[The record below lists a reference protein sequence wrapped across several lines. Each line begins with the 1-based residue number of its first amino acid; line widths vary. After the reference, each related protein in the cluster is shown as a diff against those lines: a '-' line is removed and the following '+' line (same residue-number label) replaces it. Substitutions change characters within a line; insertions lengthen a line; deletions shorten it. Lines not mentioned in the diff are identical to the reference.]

1 MVYKRFMISSYII
14 FLHKHAKNLAAIAS
28 KYVYVQC
35 IASSVYKDIICWW
48 VFQKKTITIDSGSV
62 GGSFA
67 ATIQTWNPETK
78 TNLHTKN
85 YQKHI

>member
-1 MVYKRFMISSYII
+1 MG
-14 FLHKHAKNLAAIAS
+14 LPKN
-28 KYVYVQC
+28 
-35 IASSVYKDIICWW
+35 
-48 VFQKKTITIDSGSV
+48 TITIDSGSA

-78 TNLHTKN
+78 TNLRTKN